1 MTKLDFKASSLLNS
15 LELTKSLTI
24 SFKVI

>member
-1 MTKLDFKASSLLNS
+1 MTKLDFKTSSLLNS

-24 SFKVI
+24 SFKVM